1 MGDFNIDLL
10 KSETCNF
17 SLNFLLTLQSYSF
30 VPTIDKPTRV
40 YNNTATLID
49 NIFVNRVEGKLS
61 RGNIVSNISD
71 HYSQLALFH
80 SPREDCSST
89 VPPKV

>member
-1 MGDFNIDLL
+1 MVDFNIDLL

-40 YNNTATLID
+40 YNNK
-49 NIFVNRVEGKLS
+49 NVVNQCSRVNRVKGKLS

-80 SPREDCSST
+80 SPREDCYST